1 MLRVLSIEDMEPI
14 RQWRNQCLSTLRTPF
29 PLTKEQQEQWY
40 RDEICN
46 RASRSRFW
54 GIEDRVNQFGIDDND
69 TLIGYGGIENIQ
81 WENRIGEISLLINPF
96 YHGKGYGTA
105 AAVDIIHCA
114 FYDLNL
120 KTVYAEVYGNNPAV
134 SFWEKIFSNQYKTIL
149 PNRKYC
155 NGLYVNSIY
164 YSWSHV

>member
-54 GIEDRVNQFGIDDND
+54 GIWLQSWNGGEA
-69 TLIGYGGIENIQ
+69 LHGYGGIENIQ
-81 WENRIGEISLLINPF
+81 WENRIGEISLLIDPEEQG
-96 YHGKGYGTA
+96 HGVGLTHA
-105 AAVDIIHCA
+105 NIIISRA
-114 FYDLNL
+114 FNDLNL
-120 KTVYAEVYGNNPAV
+120 HTVFAECYQNNPAV
-134 SFWEKIFSNQYKTIL
+134 KFWDRVFIKGYRTIL
-149 PNRKYC
+149 PNRKYSD
-155 NGLYVNSIY
+155 GEYVNSVY
-164 YSWSHV
+164 YSLSKP